1 MLPAEPTASPVS
13 EGTQESVLD
22 RFYELQDRI
31 EKATS
36 ARDFDRAMALCDET
50 VGMLPDFVGAWRVE
64 ESRIHAG
71 QLTDDWFRISS
82 IVAVETLCRLLPVRR
97 DLDRLRNL
105 RAVVS
110 NTKELIP
117 WVEPVDAA
125 IAAVAVA
132 ERVAATVEKDP
143 GIPQAGLANSLGLD
157 GNLFRQLIHWMEA
170 DGRIERQKEGRT
182 YALYPAGSGPE
193 KTSHDRSE
201 KDLDRDG
208 TAASES
214 ASIAKLMPSPPD
226 AAVLGAIRPVTF
238 VALDFETATERRG
251 SACALALTLVEAA
264 NIVGTWRWLIR
275 PPGNEYSPYN
285 TMIHGIDSRA
295 TTNAPEFPHVWA
307 EAAEI
312 IGERP
317 VVAHH
322 AAFDMGVLRDS
333 LSSYDLVWPELD
345 IFCSMVLARRAW
357 PGLLSYSLS
366 PVAKFLGVTLENHH
380 EPGEDSAACAEVALR
395 VCAATDTDSLVAA
408 ARSLKVK
415 PGVLAPSRWDSCHAQ
430 YSKTFSG
437 IEPTTDEVDPEH
449 PFNDRCIVFT
459 GTLEA
464 MTRREAAQAVVNAG
478 GRCTNSVS
486 TQTHYLVFGDQ
497 DFSRFVDGQRS
508 TKTRRAQELVSDGH
522 TVEVISE
529 RDFLAMLAH

>member
-1 MLPAEPTASPVS
+1 
-13 EGTQESVLD
+13 VLD

-36 ARDFDRAMALCDET
+36 ARDFDRAIALCDET
-50 VGMLPDFVGAWRVE
+50 VDMLPDFVGAWRVE

-143 GIPQAGLANSLGLD
+143 GIPQAGLAKSLGLD
-157 GNLFRQLIHWMEA
+157 GNLVRQLLHWMEA

-208 TAASES
+208 TVSSES

-295 TTNAPEFPHVWA
+295 TSNAPEFSHVWA

-322 AAFDMGVLRDS
+322 AAFDFGVLRDS

-345 IFCSMVLARRAW
+345 IFCTMVLARRAW

-366 PVAKFLGVTLENHH
+366 PVAKFLGVMLENHH
-380 EPGEDSAACAEVALR
+380 EPGEDSAACAEVALK
-395 VCAATDTDSLVAA
+395 VCAATDTDSLLAA
-408 ARSLKVK
+408 ARRLRVK
-415 PGVLAPSRWDSCHAQ
+415 PGVIAPSRWDSCHAQ
-430 YSKTFSG
+430 YSKTLSG
-437 IEPTTDEVDPEH
+437 IEPTTDEFDPEH
-449 PFNDRCIVFT
+449 PFHGRCIVFT
-459 GTLEA
+459 GTLGA

-486 TQTHYLVFGDQ
+486 IQTHYLVFGDQ

-529 RDFLAMLAH
+529 RDFLAMLAQ